1 MTGVAAARTTAPAV
15 EVQDLSFAYPD
26 AGEPTLCDVS
36 FRVSG
41 NDFVGLVG
49 PNGGGKTTLLRLLL
63 GLLEPD
69 SGSVRILGRRPA
81 EVRQRVGFVPQQ
93 AGVDPTVPATVLDI
107 VLMAALGRS
116 NWGPRFSRADRATAR
131 QALERTEMLELQHR
145 PWSALSGGQR
155 QRVLIAR
162 ALAFRSEMLLLDE
175 PTTGIDLH
183 REQALLDLLH
193 TLNDQMPILMV
204 SHDVALVSTHMDR
217 ALWVNRRLTDL
228 PARDLTVDRVE
239 ELFHGDHSCHP
250 RHEHEDGS
258 GRPHSHEGRPGEEGG
273 AG

>member
-1 MTGVAAARTTAPAV
+1 M
-15 EVQDLSFAYPD
+15 
-26 AGEPTLCDVS
+26 
-36 FRVSG
+36 SG
-41 NDFVGLVG
+41 SEFVGLVG

-69 SGSVRILGRRPA
+69 SGTVRILGRRPA

-107 VLMAALGRS
+107 VLMATLGRS
-116 NWGPRFSRADRATAR
+116 NWGPRFSGEDRRIAR
-131 QALERTEMLELQHR
+131 QALERTEMLEMQHR
-145 PWSALSGGQR
+145 PWSVLSGGQR

-193 TLNDQMPILMV
+193 TLNGEMPILMV

-228 PARDLTVDRVE
+228 PARDLTVVRVE
-239 ELFHGDHSCHP
+239 ELFHGGDSCHP
-250 RHEHEDGS
+250 PHGPGHELGDDHGLGDGR
-258 GRPHSHEGRPGEEGG
+258 GEGG
-273 AG
+273 EAG

>member
-1 MTGVAAARTTAPAV
+1 M
-15 EVQDLSFAYPD
+15 
-26 AGEPTLCDVS
+26 S

-41 NDFVGLVG
+41 SEFVGLVG

-69 SGSVRILGRRPA
+69 SGTVRILGRRPA

-116 NWGPRFSRADRATAR
+116 NWGPGFSGADKRIAR

-145 PWSALSGGQR
+145 PWSTLSGGQR

-193 TLNDQMPILMV
+193 SLNRQMPILMV

-217 ALWVNRRLTDL
+217 ALWINRRLTDL
-228 PARDLTVDRVE
+228 PARDLTVARVE

-250 RHEHEDGS
+250 AHEP
-258 GRPHSHEGRPGEEGG
+258 GREHSHDHGHRNVRDDGRGEGDG

>member
-1 MTGVAAARTTAPAV
+1 MSAATSGPAV
-15 EVQDLSFAYPD
+15 EVEGLSFAYPGAD
-26 AGEPTLCDVS
+26 ELTLCDVS
-36 FRVSG
+36 FQVPGRE
-41 NDFVGLVG
+41 FVGLVG

-69 SGSVRILGRRPA
+69 TGSIRILGERPA
-81 EVRQRVGFVPQQ
+81 KVRQRIGFVPQQ
-93 AGVDPTVPATVLDI
+93 SGVDATVPATVLDI

-116 NWGPRFSRADRATAR
+116 NWGPRFSSRDRKAAR
-131 QALERTEMLELQHR
+131 EALERTEMLELEHR

-175 PTTGIDLH
+175 PTTGIDVH
-183 REQALLDLLH
+183 REQELLDLLH
-193 TLNDQMPILMV
+193 TLNGEMPILMV
-204 SHDVALVSTHMDR
+204 SHDVALVSTHMNR

-228 PARDLTVDRVE
+228 PARDLTVARVE
-239 ELFHGDHSCHP
+239 RLFHGDNTCHP
-250 RHEHEDGS
+250 AHDHGSDHSSEHGGGHGD
-258 GRPHSHEGRPGEEGG
+258 PHGHAAEGE

>member
-1 MTGVAAARTTAPAV
+1 M
-15 EVQDLSFAYPD
+15 
-26 AGEPTLCDVS
+26 
-36 FRVSG
+36 SG
-41 NDFVGLVG
+41 SEFVGLVG

-69 SGSVRILGRRPA
+69 SGTVRILGRRPA

-116 NWGPRFSRADRATAR
+116 NWGPRFSGEDKRIAR
-131 QALERTEMLELQHR
+131 QALERTEMLEMQHR
-145 PWSALSGGQR
+145 PWSVLSGGQR

-193 TLNDQMPILMV
+193 TLNRQMPILMV
-204 SHDVALVSTHMDR
+204 SHDVALVSTHMNR

-228 PARDLTVDRVE
+228 PAGDLTVARVE
-239 ELFHGDHSCHP
+239 ELFHGGDSCHP
-250 RHEHEDGS
+250 PHGPGHVHGDEHGHGDGNGD
-258 GRPHSHEGRPGEEGG
+258 GRSEGGG